1 MFYLPT
7 IFLDTQFKGTTILP
21 LQVKIWFQNRRAK
34 ERKQVKKREELEQK
48 ELKAADAVP
57 NSPMANL
64 TIGGLAEMGGMLG
77 YEPDP
82 PSPRP
87 GPSSHPLL

>member
-7 IFLDTQFKGTTILP
+7 IFLNTQSKSTTILL

-48 ELKAADAVP
+48 ELRAADAVP
-57 NSPMANL
+57 NNAMANL
-64 TIGGLAEMGGMLG
+64 TIGGLAEMGGMIG
-77 YEPDP
+77 YEGSP

-87 GPSSHPLL
+87 GPSHPVI